1 MHAFVRFRMPTGE
14 LVELG
19 HGDLIG
25 RLVNARL
32 AIDDPRVS
40 EAHAL
45 VSLRRGELVLLSL
58 RRMFSVRGKPESE
71 AILTEGMEIELA
83 PDLVLVVEEVRRPD
97 AVLAIESPTLGRRA
111 LPGLVSL
118 SAGPPLTLAT
128 RFEPEAQAHVWWN
141 GDGWRARLGRG
152 APRTIAPGDT
162 LKVGTEEVRFVM
174 VGLENSATTTGG
186 LDTPLRIVAW
196 YDGVEIHRQGRP
208 VVTLGGVG
216 ARIFSEL
223 GAVGGPA
230 EWSLVAREVWK
241 GETLDAHELRHR
253 WDVSLARLRTR
264 LREAGIRADLL
275 RSDGSGY
282 VQIVTT
288 PQDVVEDKT

>member
-1 MHAFVRFRMPTGE
+1 MHAFVRFRMPSGE

-152 APRTIAPGDT
+152 APRSIAPGDT
-162 LKVGTEEVRFVM
+162 LKVGAEEVRFVM

-223 GAVGGPA
+223 VAVAGPA
-230 EWSLVAREVWK
+230 EWSIVAREVWK
-241 GETLDAHELRHR
+241 GEALDAHELRHR

-264 LREAGIRADLL
+264 LRDAGIRADLL

>member
-1 MHAFVRFRMPTGE
+1 MHAYVRFRTPQGE

-25 RLVNARL
+25 RLVSARL

-40 EAHAL
+40 EAHAI

-71 AILTEGMEIELA
+71 AVLAPGMEIELA
-83 PDLVLVVEEVRRPD
+83 PDLTLLVEDVRRPD
-97 AVLAIESPTLGRRA
+97 AVLAVESPTLGRRA
-111 LPGLVSL
+111 LPSLASL
-118 SAGPPLTLAT
+118 SAGPPLTLGT

-141 GDGWRARLGRG
+141 GDGWRARMGRG
-152 APRTIAPGDT
+152 TTRSIAPGDT
-162 LKVGTEEVRFVM
+162 LRIGGEEVRFSM
-174 VGLENSATTTGG
+174 IALENSTTTRGG
-186 LDTPLRIVAW
+186 LDAPMRIVAW

-216 ARIFSEL
+216 ARIVSEL
-223 GAVGGPA
+223 VAVGGPA
-230 EWSLVAREVWK
+230 EWSVVAREVWK
-241 GETLDAHELRHR
+241 GDALDPDELRHR

-282 VQIVTT
+282 VQIVPT
-288 PQDVVEDKT
+288 PEDVVEDKT

>member
-1 MHAFVRFRMPTGE
+1 MHAYVRFRMPNGE

-25 RLVNARL
+25 RLVTARL

-58 RRMFSVRGKPESE
+58 RRMFSIRGKPESE
-71 AILTEGMEIELA
+71 AVLEPGMEIELA
-83 PDLVLVVEEVRRPD
+83 PDLTLTVEEVKRPD
-97 AVLAIESPTLGRRA
+97 AVLALESPTLGRRT

-118 SAGPPLTLAT
+118 SAGPPVSVAT

-141 GDGWRARLGRG
+141 GDGWRARQGRG
-152 APRTIAPGDT
+152 APRTIAPGDVMR
-162 LKVGTEEVRFVM
+162 VGSEEVRFLM
-174 VGLENSATTTGG
+174 VGIENSATTTGG
-186 LDTPLRIVAW
+186 LDSPLRIVAW

-223 GAVGGPA
+223 VAVGGPA
-230 EWSLVAREVWK
+230 EWGLIAREIWK
-241 GETLDAHELRHR
+241 EDLDPHELRHR

-282 VQIVTT
+282 VQIVTS
-288 PQDVVEDKT
+288 PSDVVEDRT

>member
-25 RLVNARL
+25 RLVTARL

-83 PDLVLVVEEVRRPD
+83 PDLVLTVEEVRRPD

-111 LPGLVSL
+111 LPGLTSL

-141 GDGWRARLGRG
+141 GDGWRARIGRG
-152 APRTIAPGDT
+152 APRSIAPGDS
-162 LKVGTEEVRFVM
+162 LKIGSEEVRFVM
-174 VGLENSATTTGG
+174 VGIENSATTTGG
-186 LDTPLRIVAW
+186 LDTPLRIIAW
-196 YDGVEIHRQGRP
+196 YDGVEIHRASRP

-223 GAVGGPA
+223 VAVGGPA
-230 EWSLVAREVWK
+230 EWSIVAREVWK

-264 LREAGIRADLL
+264 LRDAGIRADLL